1 MDLVFCL
8 HRGAVKLIARG
19 ATLLSLA
26 GSECDRSDS
35 LVVSQIQLVFCPS
48 KAKIPFVVAELE
60 ESKAFVVHRIKKA
73 LAQALPS
80 TYEASE
86 SERAKNAI

>member
-1 MDLVFCL
+1 M
-8 HRGAVKLIARG
+8 IARG

-80 TYEASE
+80 
-86 SERAKNAI
+86 